1 MNELRIDVA
10 DLLAHPGARRAL
22 RTEVTVDA
30 LGTAVATIS
39 GPVALDVV
47 LERVPEGIVVRGTAT
62 APYEAQCSTCL
73 RPVVARLEVE
83 VSELFEDF
91 PVDGET
97 YPIEGHQIDVE
108 QLLRDSLV
116 LELPL
121 APACPDGDPECV
133 ADPDAPFSDADDDAE
148 DPAPATDPRWAALS
162 QLEL

>member
-10 DLLAHPGARRAL
+10 DLLAHPGARREL
-22 RTEVTVDA
+22 RARVPVER
-30 LGTAVATIS
+30 LGTATATIAE
-39 GPVALDVV
+39 PVDLDVV
-47 LERVPEGIVVRGTAT
+47 LERVPEGIVVRGTLSAV
-62 APYEAQCSTCL
+62 YEAQCSTCL
-73 RPVVARLEVE
+73 RPLTDRLAVT

-97 YPIEGHQIDVE
+97 YPIEGHLIDVE
-108 QLLRDSLV
+108 QLLRDALV

-133 ADPDAPFSDADDDAE
+133 ADPDARSTDDDTGGTE
-148 DPAPATDPRWAALS
+148 PPTDPRWAALS